1 MFDPAAVKSCLRE
14 QGFRIEPR
22 ETDIGIDFTVRWRSG
37 LNNADVAVEQD
48 PGAAES
54 REQEWKKLADEAG
67 IDNID
72 TYYFR
77 YGNILIGYEKVR
89 ARRTGRASSAA
100 WPRRAGYRPRAAA
113 MDCRRAERRPAV
125 RLGSRPAPACGRHS
139 LQALGAGLASAT
151 LGLLLVLLK
160 LLLH

>member
-1 MFDPAAVKSCLRE
+1 MSLLAAAGCGGGDDGNGDLANGKVFEPAAVKGCLRG

-37 LNNADVAVEQD
+37 LNNADVAVERD

-77 YGNILIGYEKVR
+77 YGNILIGYEKVPSKADR
-89 ARRTGRASSAA
+89 ARI
-100 WPRRAGYRPRAAA
+100 
-113 MDCRRAERRPAV
+113 ER
-125 RLGSRPAPACGRHS
+125 C
-139 LQALGAGLASAT
+139 LA
-151 LGLLLVLLK
+151 
-160 LLLH
+160 